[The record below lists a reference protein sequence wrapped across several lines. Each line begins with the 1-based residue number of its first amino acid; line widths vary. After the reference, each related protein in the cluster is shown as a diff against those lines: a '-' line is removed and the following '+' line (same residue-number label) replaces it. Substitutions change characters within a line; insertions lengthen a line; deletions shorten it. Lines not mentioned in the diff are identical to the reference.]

1 MQADLADAVAETQ
14 ARLDEFAPEGL
25 WFEVWFTHP
34 PDPPAP
40 RLVGGSPCGRVFC
53 TWAARTSGDS
63 PNVFELQFPRI
74 TAPVPRTAGGPS
86 RMERPWP
93 CLWDGQDFVRED
105 LGVFS
110 FQPVFQDGRPV
121 PMIVRLWP
129 GGDGLLRRV
138 PDGAREFVTE
148 QWGPMFLKPESPT
161 EAEVIDRVLEAWPPD
176 GPHPWHPWADEIPG
190 ASFVYLLGSRFGKEY
205 TTAGL
210 EHSQAGMAGVRL
222 ARKLYRRVVPAG
234 EDFDRVQRNP
244 PLLREAVVRYR
255 RLLR

>member
-1 MQADLADAVAETQ
+1 MQADLAGAVAETQ

-25 WFEVWFTHP
+25 WFEVWFTH
-34 PDPPAP
+34 PPAP

-110 FQPVFQDGRPV
+110 FQPVFQDGRPI

-129 GGDGLLRRV
+129 GGDKLLRRV

-148 QWGPMFLKPESPT
+148 QYGPRFLKGTGGMT
-161 EAEVIDRVLEAWPPD
+161 EAEVIDRVLATWPLDGLPAAWEKPRMRPAA
-176 GPHPWHPWADEIPG
+176 GVSI
-190 ASFVYLLGSRFGKEY
+190 SYLTRLGRLFQAEY
-205 TTAGL
+205 TA
-210 EHSQAGMAGVRL
+210 AGMDPPEAGYAGVRL
-222 ARKLYRRVVPAG
+222 AKKLFFRVTAASDVLA
-234 EDFDRVQRNP
+234 QRDP
-244 PLLREAVVRYR
+244 RLLREAVVKYR

>member
-34 PDPPAP
+34 PAP

-63 PNVFELQFPRI
+63 PKVFELQFPRI

-105 LGVFS
+105 IGVFS
-110 FQPVFQDGRPV
+110 FQPVFQDGRPI

-148 QWGPMFLKPESPT
+148 QYGPRFLKGTGGMT
-161 EAEVIDRVLEAWPPD
+161 EAVVIDRVLAAWPSD
-176 GPHPWHPWADEIPG
+176 GLPHPWETAAPPVPG
-190 ASFVYLLGSRFGKEY
+190 ISYLMRLGRLFQAEF
-205 TTAGL
+205 TAAGM
-210 EHSQAGMAGVRL
+210 EHAQAGMAGVRL
-222 ARKLYRRVVPAG
+222 AKKLFFRVTPEQDVLRAQQDP
-234 EDFDRVQRNP
+234 R
-244 PLLREAVVRYR
+244 LLREAVVKYR

>member
-34 PDPPAP
+34 PAP

-63 PNVFELQFPRI
+63 PKVFELQFPRI

-110 FQPVFQDGRPV
+110 FQPVFQDGRPI

-148 QWGPMFLKPESPT
+148 QYGPRFLKGTGGMT
-161 EAEVIDRVLEAWPPD
+161 EAEVIDRVLAAWPAD
-176 GPHPWHPWADEIPG
+176 GLPAAWEKRKPPPG
-190 ASFVYLLGSRFGKEY
+190 VGISYLLPLGRLFQAEY
-205 TTAGL
+205 TTAGMNPS
-210 EHSQAGMAGVRL
+210 EAGYAGVRL
-222 ARKLYRRVVPAG
+222 AKKLFRRVASDVL
-234 EDFDRVQRNP
+234 VQHDPRR
-244 PLLREAVVRYR
+244 LREAVVKYR